1 MKFDSVINRKT
12 SIVLDVWAFDSP
24 MLFYNANHNK
34 LTRAWKNAL
43 TLYSTHWCSTRGNFS
58 RKTLTIWKIT
68 VFCENRKIR
77 AEMPLVTTTL
87 RLFESLWFK
96 SAVSIAIGTYSNRNY
111 INCPQF
117 KKMIT
122 SWTSFLINWKW
133 DWRYYLA
140 RKGNGWLY
148 NILGLSKLK

>member
-58 RKTLTIWKIT
+58 WKILNNLKNYG
-68 VFCENRKIR
+68 FLWESKNKGRN
-77 AEMPLVTTTL
+77 ATTTL
-87 RLFESLWFK
+87 MLFESLWFK
-96 SAVSIAIGTYSNRNY
+96 SPVSIAIGTYSNRNY

-117 KKMIT
+117 KKNDNIMNKLPYKLEMRLALL
-122 SWTSFLINWKW
+122 FGKKGKW
-133 DWRYYLA
+133 LV
-140 RKGNGWLY
+140 
-148 NILGLSKLK
+148 I

>member
-24 MLFYNANHNK
+24 MRFYSTNRNK
-34 LTRAWKNAL
+34 LTRSWKNAL

-58 RKTLTIWKIT
+58 WKKMNNLKNYG
-68 VFCENRKIR
+68 FCENRTLR

-96 SAVSIAIGTYSNRNY
+96 SPVSKAKGTYSNRNY

-117 KKMIT
+117 KKNDNIMNKLPYKLEMRLALL
-122 SWTSFLINWKW
+122 FGKKGKW
-133 DWRYYLA
+133 LV
-140 RKGNGWLY
+140 
-148 NILGLSKLK
+148 I

>member
-68 VFCENRKIR
+68 VFCENRKNKGR
-77 AEMPLVTTTL
+77 NATTTL

-96 SAVSIAIGTYSNRNY
+96 SPVSKAKGTYSNRNY

-117 KKMIT
+117 KKNDNIMNKLPYKLEMRLALL
-122 SWTSFLINWKW
+122 FGKKGKW
-133 DWRYYLA
+133 LV
-140 RKGNGWLY
+140 
-148 NILGLSKLK
+148 I

>member
-12 SIVLDVWAFDSP
+12 SILLYVWAFDSP
-24 MLFYNANHNK
+24 MRFYSTNHNK

-58 RKTLTIWKIT
+58 CKILNNLKNDG
-68 VFCENRKIR
+68 FFWESNIKGRN
-77 AEMPLVTTTL
+77 ATTTL

-96 SAVSIAIGTYSNRNY
+96 SSVSKAIGTYSNRNY

-117 KKMIT
+117 KKNDNIMNKLPYRLEMRLALL
-122 SWTSFLINWKW
+122 FGKKGKW
-133 DWRYYLA
+133 LV
-140 RKGNGWLY
+140 
-148 NILGLSKLK
+148 I